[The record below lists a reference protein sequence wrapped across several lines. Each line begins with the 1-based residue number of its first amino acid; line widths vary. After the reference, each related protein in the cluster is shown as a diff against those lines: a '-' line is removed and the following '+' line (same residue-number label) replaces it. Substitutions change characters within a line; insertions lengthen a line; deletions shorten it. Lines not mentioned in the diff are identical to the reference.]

1 MLIHSFEIHGVVE
14 RGLVGGSLVA
24 ISESQPRGLRLG
36 PLKHRTQRDG
46 PQLWYRF
53 LPGRLVC
60 RVLGNVIDRRY
71 DIIIPAS
78 EDLEGYYHSLF
89 IIVALSRL
97 CLNLFEPAILSLD
110 TVSFLPLC
118 HNDLCDFKEGGVL
131 LHRYYLMILCFLNF
145 GRMSLRE
152 LLAGRFHEALGSR

>member
-1 MLIHSFEIHGVVE
+1 
-14 RGLVGGSLVA
+14 
-24 ISESQPRGLRLG
+24 
-36 PLKHRTQRDG
+36 
-46 PQLWYRF
+46 